1 MLQIYGIW
9 LLTFDLLHS
18 ILENMAYTWN
28 FIFRVPGS
36 ALIGFPKITYHILCK
51 LNINFCAL
59 FEGSILPRLRFSP
72 FISNVVPV
80 RRQTDPVLLHVQR
93 HWHHWQYTRTTAR
106 PIQPTCGFSFAEMD
120 MATIRHGDAMCRTCV
135 VRENRGKWENLD

>member
-1 MLQIYGIW
+1 ME
-9 LLTFDLLHS
+9 H
-18 ILENMAYTWN
+18 ILP

-36 ALIGFPKITYHILCK
+36 AWIGFPKITYHILCK
-51 LNINFCAL
+51 LNISSAL

-72 FISNVVPV
+72 FISNVFPV

-120 MATIRHGDAMCRTCV
+120 MATKTRGCRVSNVCGARKQ
-135 VRENRGKWENLD
+135 REMGELGLGG